1 MSSNDERRAYE
12 EQRPRALPHNPLS
25 LSPNSGPQQH
35 HRHPQQEDFALIN
48 GEAPQQQ
55 YNQRSSYGEDQ
66 ISGSRSGGVPAQAQ
80 PFAMGT
86 GNGFETAA
94 TSGQDATMINN
105 STEEGEFD
113 DFRRS
118 FALRGNPLE
127 PLATGRSGT
136 GTYTDGNGDNNNLGA
151 AIDPMRSNLVGP
163 LAPAPV
169 GAAQPEAYIPRGN
182 EQPYASPL
190 HPHPG
195 HFQSAPQLPNL
206 IDMNDEDPIENQAR
220 RSMQARTGDRHARGR
235 LPEPREGRFLPPDSS
250 TVEPQMP
257 PPKSSK
263 RFMKQKAR
271 APDLISGGYAR
282 SERIRDDEH
291 YVLCEKCDQ
300 SLVVRKVAIMVRCKT
315 CGQVSPASSRRRFLN
330 HVTR

>member
-1 MSSNDERRAYE
+1 
-12 EQRPRALPHNPLS
+12 
-25 LSPNSGPQQH
+25 
-35 HRHPQQEDFALIN
+35 
-48 GEAPQQQ
+48 
-55 YNQRSSYGEDQ
+55 
-66 ISGSRSGGVPAQAQ
+66 
-80 PFAMGT
+80 
-86 GNGFETAA
+86 
-94 TSGQDATMINN
+94 MINN

-206 IDMNDEDPIENQAR
+206 IDMNDEDPIEI
-220 RSMQARTGDRHARGR
+220 RHAGLCR
-235 LPEPREGRFLPPDSS
+235 LARVIDMQEGDFRSPE
-250 TVEPQMP
+250 
-257 PPKSSK
+257 
-263 RFMKQKAR
+263 KAGFYH
-271 APDLISGGYAR
+271 LI
-282 SERIRDDEH
+282 H
-291 YVLCEKCDQ
+291 PL
-300 SLVVRKVAIMVRCKT
+300 
-315 CGQVSPASSRRRFLN
+315 
-330 HVTR
+330 